1 VKDVGKKLKEDD
13 AGYALLYT
21 LGVIILI
28 GLLMMGIFM
37 NARNN
42 YVQIS
47 EVDKITKTK
56 DIKEY
61 ALQDASAK
69 LKKAIREKVSANENL
84 GKGRS
89 KAEDVAYLKPS
100 MVEVAAEL
108 KDKLKKTGIGKNKDF
123 SYEVTILT
131 EPTVVATNEVYKFV
145 SDESTG
151 ENGWIKISPT
161 KEFADVTNTKTTFAL
176 EVKVTRDKKNASP
189 MITTDHEDYVYEFQ
203 WEKRKL
209 TQSNGKQTAN
219 QNETQKLET
228 WRYIYYDTPL
238 SNGEE
243 VISADAWTRKMDRI
257 YNYQSNKVDFPFGN
271 SSIPKSSWYDPLKP
285 AVYGYSGSY
294 KYLSDYVDAAFGP
307 INFWDRRNTE
317 PISSSLTFEGSFLLD
332 DSVLLKGQGNG
343 QLIVKNLLGL
353 SNTNNPMARTSA
365 IHELSIMA
373 NSGIY
378 IDQTVGDPTKFTD
391 SGDIVFVVANESG
404 KDIKTPN
411 LLINHTGI
419 NGSKWPS
426 GFILAKGNIE
436 LEKTTAEINFAEY
449 QKDIK
454 VLNPQDENWSAFMD
468 GGFVIAGSQV
478 QLTPTTSNFWL
489 NLDFGLGVNPDQDGL
504 KATEKDDQRT
514 IRLKDGNFMLTS
526 ASMENGKGEETLSYF
541 DRGIFGSTPR
551 QPSLLELEGENT
563 SMVVENGVS
572 FIDAPKTRKRTDSKK
587 KGSYYS
593 NSKYWNTI
601 RLKEKS
607 YLDLGTAGVE
617 PFNLEMEEDTVL
629 TMKLLPE
636 LLLFDTTF
644 IEKAFKVGTESIKG
658 KLILKP
664 ATVED
669 ATKLNDSL
677 KKLSGV
683 KVSVKTDEKDAV
695 NGEVTI
701 ITPTVPVNTTAGW
714 VTQRVFEHSEM

>member
-1 VKDVGKKLKEDD
+1 MKDVGKKLKEDD

-257 YNYQSNKVDFPFGN
+257 YNYQSDKKEFPWGQSNVNKT
-271 SSIPKSSWYDPLKP
+271 SWYDPTKDTT
-285 AVYGYSGSY
+285 YGYHNTY
-294 KYLSDYVDAAFGP
+294 KFLSDYKDRDTLP
-307 INFWDRRNTE
+307 ILNFWNRRE
-317 PISSSLTFEGSFLLD
+317 LDPISSSLTFEGSFLIYNNPF
-332 DSVLLKGQGNG
+332 LKGKGNG
-343 QLIVKNLLGL
+343 QLTTKNMLGL
-353 SNTNNPMARTSA
+353 SNINNPNRVGS
-365 IHELSIMA
+365 IYELSVTA
-373 NSGIY
+373 GTGIY
-378 IDQTVGDPTKFTD
+378 IDQ
-391 SGDIVFVVANESG
+391 IVKEQYYQFVIQNQAG
-404 KDIKTPN
+404 KEIKTPN
-411 LLINHTGI
+411 LLINHSGVTNNKNTAGTSS
-419 NGSKWPS
+419 GVYLSKGTVIQEAS
-426 GFILAKGNIE
+426 
-436 LEKTTAEINFAEY
+436 TSEINFAEY
-449 QKDIK
+449 DKDSK
-454 VLNPQDENWSAFMD
+454 TLNPQDQNWAAFMN
-468 GGFVIAGSQV
+468 GGFVVAGSAV
-478 QLTPTTSNFWL
+478 YLTPTIRHQMNIDHL
-489 NLDFGLGVNPDQDGL
+489 GGLVNYDPNLDDIKPSTKEDER
-504 KATEKDDQRT
+504 K
-514 IRLKDGNFMLTS
+514 IILKDGNFMLTS

-714 VTQRVFEHSEM
+714 VTQRVFEHSEMK